1 MFKMKKL
8 FKLSAGLWVYMQLA
22 FIRAWANLITLVRS
36 IQLAHESVSTDE
48 KIKCFQISE
57 LTVVVLCLLKQHLSL
72 VFSFDWEVNLRN
84 LPQIF
89 SQQTLSQGPQDLW
102 INVWKNVNVDV
113 EKCFLFQGNFHE
125 LCLQESRNFNPSI
138 EIPNHMK
145 KPLSNDF
152 CHLIRLNSG

>member
-1 MFKMKKL
+1 MKKL

-48 KIKCFQISE
+48 KITCFQISE

-89 SQQTLSQGPQDLW
+89 SQQTLSQGLQDLW
-102 INVWKNVNVDV
+102 IIVWKNVNVDL

>member
-1 MFKMKKL
+1 
-8 FKLSAGLWVYMQLA
+8 MQLA

-48 KIKCFQISE
+48 KITCFQISE

-89 SQQTLSQGPQDLW
+89 SQQTLSQGL
-102 INVWKNVNVDV
+102 
-113 EKCFLFQGNFHE
+113 
-125 LCLQESRNFNPSI
+125 
-138 EIPNHMK
+138 
-145 KPLSNDF
+145 
-152 CHLIRLNSG
+152 